1 MFCYYTIGFFL
12 WTYPCHS
19 ALYSPLRLQVHWRIA
34 GALCLT
40 ILRTC
45 RGYCMHVLYCFV
57 PKVLEKFYRTYINF
71 SNHVPNHHD
80 DPGNFPLVQVHMAQ
94 GFPRCPFQFH
104 RELKHRK
111 SYGSKKQTSLSS
123 LLQNQ
128 KISEAMARSKTH
140 VQQTHTGPKEM
151 RCTRALMST
160 LVTSRSHDRVES
172 PSMETPRLREATH
185 IRKTSPIFD
194 QNAMETPLSRG
205 SQSYVQIQRFHRDTT
220 SRSSFCRCFKQ
231 VEV

>member
-71 SNHVPNHHD
+71 STHVPNHHD
-80 DPGNFPLVQVHMAQ
+80 DPGNFPLVQVHMA
-94 GFPRCPFQFH
+94 PWVSKVPFSIPSWIK
-104 RELKHRK
+104 R
-111 SYGSKKQTSLSS
+111 
-123 LLQNQ
+123 Q
-128 KISEAMARSKTH
+128 KILWYPMALKNKHHCFRIRSHGTKQDTCTANAYRSK
-140 VQQTHTGPKEM
+140 GDGGKPKPWS
-151 RCTRALMST
+151 RG
-160 LVTSRSHDRVES
+160 VTQHGDTAIAWSH
-172 PSMETPRLREATH
+172 PN
-185 IRKTSPIFD
+185 IRKKSPIFD

-205 SQSYVQIQRFHRDTT
+205 SQSYVQIQRFHTDTT

-231 VEV
+231 VEVSYSI